1 MKALIE
7 TYMYT
12 PYVQF
17 PSGLLFPDVVEVNFS
32 LTVDP
37 LAMRGPGFSTVNTS
51 LQVINIFFT
60 IKTFQDV

>member
-1 MKALIE
+1 M
-7 TYMYT
+7 

-37 LAMRGPGFSTVNTS
+37 LGMRRPGLNTVNTS
-51 LQVINIFFT
+51 LQVINVFHLKNVPRCMTLIEF
-60 IKTFQDV
+60 

>member
-1 MKALIE
+1 M
-7 TYMYT
+7 

-37 LAMRGPGFSTVNTS
+37 LAMRGPGLNTVNTS
-51 LQVINIFFT
+51 LQVINIFHCKNVPGCITLIGFLE
-60 IKTFQDV
+60 

>member
-1 MKALIE
+1 M
-7 TYMYT
+7 

-51 LQVINIFFT
+51 LQVINVFHLKNVPRCMTLIEF
-60 IKTFQDV
+60 